1 MRARGLLLP
10 RRCAVCFWF
19 FWLLLVEEV
28 PTCCEAQQPAAA
40 AVVLA
45 TSELTLR
52 TTASVDIQ
60 VCAGGVLSDQRDA
73 VQAAVLAEVQFL
85 LGRTTAVYPIRQ
97 YTTGLGTVCYLLLY
111 QAPSPEAA
119 SLAETLVAQRSGPGV
134 LSVDYAGQQ
143 LDCTTAVVPWQGE
156 DPPLPLWQV
165 SAGDLIL
172 WGGAAGAC
180 AAFCL
185 VAVCCFVALAH
196 GEDARRAQRLLR
208 RDHRVLRRLFARRR
222 HQQTHR
228 LSSTNADSGEDDE
241 GGSAAG
247 SAAS

>member
-1 MRARGLLLP
+1 MRARGL
-10 RRCAVCFWF
+10 CAVCFWF

-222 HQQTHR
+222 HHR
-228 LSSTNADSGEDDE
+228 LSSTNAADSGEDDE
-241 GGSAAG
+241 GGSAARSG
-247 SAAS
+247 EDAAS